1 MPHWSSNR
9 AEHIL
14 LVVLL
19 VEANSIFFIQKEWR
33 EFSHSYSL
41 KPFWGR
47 WSIFFLWQIDGFFL
61 YFFAENTGKLQIHH
75 VQVPDPF
82 ILGSSSDLFCN
93 YSWTGGERESRPI
106 YSIKWYKESAEFF
119 RWVCQWHQKHKCH
132 VQKMLTHLTTAFTA
146 AADGTTILMLL
157 GPRFTLYIP
166 QICPNEQRDMTLELK
181 LNTHLPSMIPKADA
195 HILV

>member
-132 VQKMLTHLTTAFTA
+132 VQKMLTHLTTALLLRRMVQPYQCCLA
-146 AADGTTILMLL
+146 PALRSIYHRSVLMSKEIWLL
-157 GPRFTLYIP
+157 
-166 QICPNEQRDMTLELK
+166 
-181 LNTHLPSMIPKADA
+181 S
-195 HILV
+195 